1 MTKISDVVVFLN
13 NNETYKGLFT
23 KISDAEFKIEN
34 ESSTTY
40 FKNNDIK
47 LFFYKPANEDHF
59 HVWVNNHSTH
69 VDAHDSLYNELTEA
83 HERI

>member
-13 NNETYKGLFT
+13 NNETYKGLFS
-23 KISDAEFKIEN
+23 KINDAEFKIEN

-40 FKNNDIK
+40 FKNNDVK